1 VSAAARA
8 RVVRPPVWERL
19 LRIAAWIGGLALLG
33 LLCQAFGIDL
43 RGWIEQLLDTVAE
56 ISPGYLVLGV
66 LLQTVQTGFVALAW
80 VAILRAAYPA
90 ATVDAWQ
97 VITCY
102 AVAVALNSVLPA
114 NIGTFTML
122 FMFLA
127 LVAGSTF
134 TGVLSGFVVHKLFFV
149 VAGAGV
155 YLYLFLSVPGSFDV
169 SLSGLGNHWL
179 LAILI
184 AVGVVLLLAVV
195 ARAFWRSLKRLWAQA
210 RQGGA
215 VLATPRIYAT
225 RVVLPELV
233 GYAAKLGVVAVFLA
247 AYHIPVSFDAVM
259 HVVGSSSIANTV
271 SVTPGGVGVTQA
283 ANVVA
288 LSGIT
293 DSTTA
298 TAYSLGQQLVTT
310 AWNMLVAITLVAI
323 VFGWKGGRQL
333 VETSYGDAKEKVSE
347 LREQRRAQRD
357 SPEAE

>member
-1 VSAAARA
+1 VSAATRT

-33 LLCQAFGIDL
+33 LACQALGIDL
-43 RGWIEQLLDTVAE
+43 RGWIEQLLGTLTE
-56 ISPGYLVLGV
+56 ISAGYLVLGIV
-66 LLQTVQTGFVALAW
+66 LQTVQTVLVAYAW

-90 ATVDAWQ
+90 ATVDRWQ
-97 VITCY
+97 VIACY

-127 LVAGSTF
+127 LVVGSTF
-134 TGVLSGFVVHKLFFV
+134 AGMLSGYVVHKLFFV

-169 SLSGLGNHWL
+169 SLSGLGDHWL
-179 LAILI
+179 LAILV
-184 AVGVVLLLAVV
+184 AAGVLGLLAVV
-195 ARAFWRSLKRLWAQA
+195 ARAFWRSLKKLWAQA
-210 RQGGA
+210 KQGGA
-215 VLATPRIYAT
+215 VLATPRIYAG
-225 RVVLPELV
+225 RVLLPEVV
-233 GYAAKLGVVAVFLA
+233 GYGAKLGVVAVFLA

-271 SVTPGGVGVTQA
+271 SVTPGGVGVNQA

-293 DSTTA
+293 DAETA

-310 AWNMLVAITLVAI
+310 AWNMILAIALVAV
-323 VFGWKGGRQL
+323 VFGWQGGRQL
-333 VETSYGDAKEKVSE
+333 VESSYGDAKVKVSE
-347 LREQRRAQRD
+347 LREQRRERRD
-357 SPEAE
+357 AGDA